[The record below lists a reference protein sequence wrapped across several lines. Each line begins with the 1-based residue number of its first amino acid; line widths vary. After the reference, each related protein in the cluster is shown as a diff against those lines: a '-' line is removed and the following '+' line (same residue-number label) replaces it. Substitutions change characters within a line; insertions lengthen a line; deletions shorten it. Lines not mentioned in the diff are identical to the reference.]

1 MDFGKYLEEKRKSR
15 NYTIR
20 LFARRVNISYT
31 YLADVE
37 KGRSKAFKLEILN
50 KIIEILKLDEEE
62 TDMLYDLAG
71 KSRDTIA
78 PDVEEYLKKNEE
90 IIEEIR
96 RIKKGGKKMKE
107 DIIAKDM
114 LNRFKESIDVREK
127 DLGKHKNNISML
139 NSLYGLISEDKTIDM
154 IFEFKKEEIEQ
165 EQKNINKLKE
175 IYNKYKNKLEEIEDE
190 TK

>member
-1 MDFGKYLEEKRKSR
+1 MYFGEYLEEKRKSR

-50 KIIEILKLDEEE
+50 KIIEVLQLDEKE

-71 KSRDTIA
+71 ESRDTIA

-96 RIKKGGKKMKE
+96 KI
-107 DIIAKDM
+107 
-114 LNRFKESIDVREK
+114 
-127 DLGKHKNNISML
+127 
-139 NSLYGLISEDKTIDM
+139 
-154 IFEFKKEEIEQ
+154 KKEEA
-165 EQKNINKLKE
+165 NE
-175 IYNKYKNKLEEIEDE
+175 I
-190 TK
+190 

>member
-1 MDFGKYLEEKRKSR
+1 MDFGEYLEEKRKSR

-50 KIIEILKLDEEE
+50 KIIEVLQLDEKE

-78 PDVEEYLKKNEE
+78 PDVEEYLKENKE
-90 IIEEIR
+90 IIKEIR
-96 RIKKGGKKMKE
+96 KIKKGTKMY
-107 DIIAKDM
+107 D
-114 LNRFKESIDVREK
+114 REMF
-127 DLGKHKNNISML
+127 DNLSDEELEKNS
-139 NSLYGLISEDKTIDM
+139 KRTC
-154 IFEFKKEEIEQ
+154 
-165 EQKNINKLKE
+165 
-175 IYNKYKNKLEEIEDE
+175 
-190 TK
+190 

>member
-1 MDFGKYLEEKRKSR
+1 MDFGEYLEEKRKSR

-50 KIIEILKLDEEE
+50 KIIEVLQLDEKE

-78 PDVEEYLKKNEE
+78 PDVEEYLKKN
-90 IIEEIR
+90 
-96 RIKKGGKKMKE
+96 KE
-107 DIIAKDM
+107 
-114 LNRFKESIDVREK
+114 LIDELRK
-127 DLGKHKNNISML
+127 RK
-139 NSLYGLISEDKTIDM
+139 
-154 IFEFKKEEIEQ
+154 EIER
-165 EQKNINKLKE
+165 
-175 IYNKYKNKLEEIEDE
+175 
-190 TK
+190 

>member
-1 MDFGKYLEEKRKSR
+1 MYFGEYLEEKRKSR

-78 PDVEEYLKKNEE
+78 PDVEEYLKENKE
-90 IIEEIR
+90 IIKEIR
-96 RIKKGGKKMKE
+96 KIKKGTKMYDREMFDNLSDEELEKIVKEHADKLIKEGLFNKKQEVYVVDKKRRKKINE
-107 DIIAKDM
+107 RD
-114 LNRFKESIDVREK
+114 
-127 DLGKHKNNISML
+127 
-139 NSLYGLISEDKTIDM
+139 SL
-154 IFEFKKEEIEQ
+154 
-165 EQKNINKLKE
+165 
-175 IYNKYKNKLEEIEDE
+175 
-190 TK
+190 

>member
-1 MDFGKYLEEKRKSR
+1 MDFGEYLEEKRKSK
-15 NYTIR
+15 NYTLR

-31 YLADVE
+31 YLADIE
-37 KGRSKAFKLEILN
+37 KGRSKAFKFEILN

-96 RIKKGGKKMKE
+96 KIKKGG
-107 DIIAKDM
+107 
-114 LNRFKESIDVREK
+114 RR
-127 DLGKHKNNISML
+127 
-139 NSLYGLISEDKTIDM
+139 
-154 IFEFKKEEIEQ
+154 
-165 EQKNINKLKE
+165 
-175 IYNKYKNKLEEIEDE
+175 
-190 TK
+190 

>member
-20 LFARRVNISYT
+20 AFAKKINISYT
-31 YLADVE
+31 YLTDVE
-37 KGRSKAFKLEILN
+37 KGRSKAFKLEILK
-50 KIIEILKLDEEE
+50 KIIEVLQLNGKE

-96 RIKKGGKKMKE
+96 RIRKGE
-107 DIIAKDM
+107 
-114 LNRFKESIDVREK
+114 
-127 DLGKHKNNISML
+127 
-139 NSLYGLISEDKTIDM
+139 
-154 IFEFKKEEIEQ
+154 
-165 EQKNINKLKE
+165 
-175 IYNKYKNKLEEIEDE
+175 EDE
-190 TK
+190 RKYNSKRYVK